1 MAAESILEEFSDETT
16 CTICLECFRDPVTI
30 DCGHNFCQACLSQY
44 WEEAVGKEVSCPQ
57 CRETIQQKQFRPNRQ
72 LANVANLV
80 KKLQKKKDLEARM
93 GMCEKHQG
101 LLSLFCK
108 DDGAPICIVCKKF
121 MHRNHNVVPVEEA
134 VQSYKDEF
142 KVFLERLKKEKETL
156 KRLKTLEELRRQD
169 FRKMLEQEYKK
180 ARIAFDKMRQFL
192 EENQRLWMV
201 HLEEMVKETEKRS
214 DENVTKLSEGISQ
227 VCRLTAEIEERCEQP
242 ENKFLQNVKKALDRS
257 QEDIEEYI
265 RDISSK
271 LEERLK
277 FACLKNSILE
287 NAVQNYKEYVD
298 KALSPAI
305 LERTLDADN
314 LKKLA
319 NKVCVTLDPDTA
331 HPYLNLSEDQ
341 KVVTWESKKKKRE
354 YLKKTMPN
362 NPERFSWETCAL
374 GSQKFTSGIHWW
386 VVETLG
392 LGSWAIGVARE
403 SMKRKGVLQLSPEEG
418 VWSLRKPFRGAAYF
432 ACEILAVVLP
442 EPIVLTLTQ
451 EPTKI
456 LVALDYEG
464 GRVDFFDGDTNGFI
478 FSFHIEPLS
487 GEALR
492 PFFELREWGFSLQCL
507 S

>member
-1 MAAESILEEFSDETT
+1 
-16 CTICLECFRDPVTI
+16 
-30 DCGHNFCQACLSQY
+30 
-44 WEEAVGKEVSCPQ
+44 SCPQ
-57 CRETIQQKQFRPNRQ
+57 CREAIQHKQFRPNRQ

-101 LLSLFCK
+101 LLTLFCK

-121 MHRNHNVVPVEEA
+121 LHRNHNVVPVEEA
-134 VQSYKDEF
+134 VQSYKEEF

-156 KRLKTLEELRRQD
+156 KRLKSLEELRRQE
-169 FRKMLEQEYKK
+169 FRKMLELEYKK
-180 ARIAFDKMRQFL
+180 ARVAFDKMRQYL

-214 DENVTKLSEGISQ
+214 DENVTKLSEGIAQ
-227 VCRLTAEIEERCEQP
+227 VCRLTSEIEERFEQP
-242 ENKFLQNVKKALDRS
+242 ENKFLQLSMQGHERSLSQLD
-257 QEDIEEYI
+257 IW
-265 RDISSK
+265 
-271 LEERLK
+271 
-277 FACLKNSILE
+277 A
-287 NAVQNYKEYVD
+287 
-298 KALSPAI
+298 SPATSLQSSNSLI
-305 LERTLDADN
+305 PEARNTQRWFCQFLS
-314 LKKLA
+314 LKSMS
-319 NKVCVTLDPDTA
+319 VTLDPDTA

-362 NPERFSWETCAL
+362 NSERFSWETCAL
-374 GSQKFTSGIHWW
+374 GCQKFTSGIHWW

-392 LGSWAIGVARE
+392 PGSWTIGIARE
-403 SMKRKGVLQLSPEEG
+403 SMKRKGVLQLSPQEG

-442 EPIVLTLTQ
+442 EPIVLTLAQ

-464 GRVDFFDGDTNGFI
+464 GRVDFFDGDTNAFI
-478 FSFHIEPLS
+478 FSFRIESLS
-487 GEALR
+487 GEAIR